1 MAKSLIVVLGP
12 TGIGKTE
19 VAIKI
24 GRELKTEIISA
35 DSRQIYRELRIGTAV
50 PSAEQL
56 KSVTHHFIGNKSV
69 FDYYNASIYEFEVLE
84 LLEQLFVKKNQ
95 AVLVGGS
102 GLYIDAVCKGID
114 DLPPVDHEI
123 RNKLK
128 EQYTREGIESLRLQ
142 LKYLDPEYYQTVDLK
157 NPKRLIRA
165 LEISI
170 STGKPYSTLLRKK
183 DKPRNFSIVKIGLN
197 RERNELY
204 EQINRRV
211 DFMIETGLVEE
222 AEKFFHHRN
231 LNSLNTVGY
240 RELFEYFEGEI
251 SLEKAVEL
259 IKRNSRRY
267 AKRQLS
273 WFTRDKKIHWFH
285 PEERD
290 KILFFLKEKTK
301 NESSK

>member
-56 KSVTHHFIGNKSV
+56 ISVTHHFIGNKSV

-95 AVLVGGS
+95 VVLVGGS

-114 DLPPVDHEI
+114 DFPPVDHEI

-290 KILFFLKEKTK
+290 KILLFIKE
-301 NESSK
+301 NL

>member
-56 KSVTHHFIGNKSV
+56 ISVTHHFIGNKSV

-95 AVLVGGS
+95 VVLVGGS

-290 KILFFLKEKTK
+290 KILLFIKE
-301 NESSK
+301 NL

>member
-24 GRELKTEIISA
+24 GLELKTEIISA

-50 PSAEQL
+50 PSAGQL
-56 KSVTHHFIGNKSV
+56 NAVTHHFIGNKSV

-95 AVLVGGS
+95 VVLVGGS

-128 EQYTREGIESLRLQ
+128 EQYDREGIESLRLQ

-222 AEKFFHHRN
+222 AEKFFHNRN

-273 WFTRDKKIHWFH
+273 WFARDKEIHWFH
-285 PEERD
+285 PEERE
-290 KILFFLKEKTK
+290 KILLFIKEKTK
-301 NESSK
+301 NESLK